1 MRSQIR
7 TYTKSEVV
15 SFRST
20 KEAFGGLSNM
30 AGGYSLNVND
40 VIIGSAEALYQAC
53 RFPHLPDVQAMILAE
68 ASPMTAKMISKQYTN
83 QTRPDWDAVRFKIM
97 YWCLQVKLIQ
107 NWERFYRDLKETG
120 TKQIVEF
127 SPKDKVWAACSINE
141 SQLEGMNAL
150 GRLLMKLRE
159 EYIFNDHFPEC
170 VEALEI
176 PDFKLLGFPI
186 DSVCNPAMALEDGYL
201 VAVR

>member
-1 MRSQIR
+1 MRSQMR
-7 TYTKSEVV
+7 TYKKSEVV

-30 AGGYSLNVND
+30 AGGYAINVND

-53 RFPHLPDVQAMILAE
+53 RFPHLPEIQSLILAE
-68 ASPMTAKMISKQYTN
+68 ASPMSAKMISKRFAD
-83 QTRPDWDAVRFKIM
+83 QTRPDWNTVRFKIM

-120 TKQIVEF
+120 NKPIVEF
-127 SPKDKVWAACSINE
+127 SPKDKVWAASPINDNE
-141 SQLEGMNAL
+141 LEGMNAL

-159 EYIFNDHFPEC
+159 EYIFNNLYPDCIDP
-170 VEALEI
+170 I
-176 PDFKLLGFPI
+176 DIKDFKLLGFPI
-186 DSVCNPAMALEDGYL
+186 DSVCNPAVAFENGYL
-201 VAVR
+201 VAVP